1 METWIQIQLQFMAGC
16 IVLLL
21 CRPLLAKFPR
31 VLSYGLWCM
40 LFLRLLC
47 PFSIELNMAEGGQ
60 QYAAVESEGS
70 NLKEGE
76 TVTKGSEVSLSTQ
89 KEQSDAS
96 RDSDQTNGT
105 KQSDVIQNGT
115 EQNES
120 SSDNAAGSVIN
131 QSHVGNQGSAGQD
144 AVNQGNITEQG
155 NSTNQ
160 GGTGQAAVSQNTVKQ
175 SDSRLW
181 MLSRS
186 IVSIVNKC
194 FLRICMWV
202 EQNIRILAGIW
213 GIGMVVYL
221 LYALSSVCRYRRFV
235 SLAVP
240 TEESRVWESGQV
252 ASPFVFGIRQK
263 KIILPVGLAEEERKY
278 IICHESMHIHRK
290 DDVVKWIVFILSG
303 IYWFQPMVWVAAYF
317 LEQDMEMSCDEMVIR
332 KMGNEIR
339 KEYAQSLLS
348 FATGKQQEMLPLA
361 FASGG
366 VKSRIRNVLQ
376 PGRFRKWMIPFLLVL
391 VLLFAAV
398 LYTKQS
404 GMGSGGKKTAESTSV
419 AKTESPADTKTAEE
433 KKDDET
439 SDDLMEGMY
448 VQPEDKAGSRTK
460 NAIEKNFGKFY
471 DYVDS
476 STSYETYFIERYEK
490 YRLDDLSQ
498 WKDEKGQWCYP
509 KEYEFVW
516 IPSDVT
522 QMAAQ
527 QFPPELL
534 EDMDTEE
541 LLSFILQREKR
552 PGLWGWNCFDNYL
565 MGLSGYYRYY
575 NCIHELMNR
584 KDCAQVIHQKYQQYS
599 EDDQKK
605 YSKLSWHE
613 SGNYDDS
620 TEAVNFQ
627 LVESLEWFF
636 LALEG
641 KAVPDELVYG
651 SDLERSLDRS
661 RYPKEY
667 VYHEDVTHDG
677 IEDTITLH
685 MEALYDESLATGEEE
700 TVTVT
705 SGKTG
710 KKIASYTADTVHY
723 GWNGIY
729 LYENELGKYL
739 IQWQPAM
746 YQGVGAFQFRVFS
759 LKEDGTEEVEMEK
772 EFRFDLNPGRLDFDK
787 KAFQEYM
794 DLVNTYLKNSYVII
808 DTDQGEVKNS
818 YVIIDI
824 DQGEVMY
831 STEEGQLMAPYDG
844 SWVIDE
850 YKENKKISD

>member
-31 VLSYGLWCM
+31 VLSYGLWCV

-47 PFSIELNMAEGGQ
+47 PFSIEWDMPGEGQ
-60 QYAAVESEGS
+60 QYAVVESEENGS
-70 NLKEGE
+70 
-76 TVTKGSEVSLSTQ
+76 
-89 KEQSDAS
+89 
-96 RDSDQTNGT
+96 
-105 KQSDVIQNGT
+105 KQIDMAQNGAK
-115 EQNES
+115 QNES
-120 SSDNAAGSVIN
+120 SSANTAGNVIN
-131 QSHVGNQGSAGQD
+131 QNHTGNQGSADQG
-144 AVNQGNITEQG
+144 AANQGNITEQEKYG
-155 NSTNQ
+155 NQGSVTYQGNAVEQGNAANKGDAAEQGKSTNQ
-160 GGTGQAAVSQNTVKQ
+160 ENITEQGSTANQGGISQAAASLNTGKQ
-175 SDSRLW
+175 SNSRLW

-186 IVSIVNKC
+186 IVSVADKC
-194 FLRICMWV
+194 FLSICRWV
-202 EQNIRILAGIW
+202 EGNIRILASIW

-221 LYALSSVCRYRRFV
+221 LYAVSAVRRYRRFV
-235 SLAVP
+235 REAVP
-240 TEESRVWESGQV
+240 TEESQVWESRQL

-263 KIILPVGLAEEERKY
+263 KIIIPVGLAEEERKY

-290 DDVVKWIVFILSG
+290 DDLVKWIVFIING

-332 KMGNEIR
+332 KMGNTIR
-339 KEYAQSLLS
+339 KDYAQSLLS
-348 FATGKQQEMLPLA
+348 FATGKRQEILPLA

-366 VKSRIRNVLQ
+366 VKKRIQNVLQ
-376 PGRFRKWMIPFLLVL
+376 PGRFRKWMIPLIVVL
-391 VLLFAAV
+391 VLLLAVV

-404 GMGSGGKKTAESTSV
+404 GMDRGDRKQTAESTFAV
-419 AKTESPADTKTAEE
+419 KTEPPADTKTAAPE
-433 KKDDET
+433 KNDET
-439 SDDLMEGMY
+439 SDDLMAGMY
-448 VQPEDKAGSRTK
+448 IQPEDKVGSRTK

-476 STSYETYFIERYEK
+476 STSYETYFIERYKK

-522 QMAAQ
+522 KMAAQ

-541 LLSFILQREKR
+541 LLSFIIQGEKT
-552 PGLWGWNCFDNYL
+552 PIIWGWNCFDNYL
-565 MGLSGYYRYY
+565 MGLTYYYRAY
-575 NCIHELMNR
+575 NYIHELMNR
-584 KDCAQVIHQKYQQYS
+584 EDCAQVIHQKYQQYS
-599 EDDQKK
+599 KDDRKK
-605 YSKLSWHE
+605 YSKLFWRE
-613 SGNYDDS
+613 SGNYEDS

-627 LVESLEWFF
+627 LVECLEWFF
-636 LALEG
+636 LTLEG
-641 KAVPDELVYG
+641 KAVPDELIYG
-651 SDLERSLDRS
+651 SDLERTLDRS

-677 IEDTITLH
+677 KKDTITLH

-710 KKIASYTADTVHY
+710 KKIASYTADTVHH

-729 LYENELGKYL
+729 LYENRYGKYL

-746 YQGVGAFQFRVFS
+746 YQGMGDFKFRVFS

-772 EFRFDLNPGRLDFDK
+772 EFRFDLNPGKMDFDK
-787 KAFQEYM
+787 KAFQDYM

-808 DTDQGEVKNS
+808 DTDQGEV
-818 YVIIDI
+818 
-824 DQGEVMY
+824 MF
-831 STEEGQLMAPYDG
+831 STEEGQLTAPYDG
-844 SWVIDE
+844 SWVIDT
-850 YKENKKISD
+850 YKENKKIGG